1 MCCRRGMKL
10 SAAFRF
16 SRKLVLSSAAVGVAI
31 VSQVAYAKDPDF
43 DESHGFLRVAI
54 NGKNYRL
61 DSYSVKPADAKGPL
75 PLALITNGTA
85 GTAAEIRAENTAKFE
100 PRARDLAIRGWLA
113 VVVIRRGYGRSDG
126 SIPPDGCKKPHVKQD
141 LDLAADD
148 LQAAIDVLK
157 NRPDVDASRIVA
169 IGGSTGGAT
178 AIALGARNPPGLV
191 GVVSVSGGLRLN
203 CAGWEDELLKAYKEY
218 GATSHVPNLWLYAK
232 NDSYFGPDLA
242 EHLHGA
248 FAKGGSTVDFFE
260 VEPFNDEGHK
270 LLIDGGMQWL
280 GKLDDFLRKRGL
292 PTWNYSNVS
301 QLMGRLGLAQDE
313 SVIADYFTAPTPKAF
328 AFSPNTLNFSY
339 QYDGKYG
346 LAANRDA
353 ALASCAKANSTDCGI
368 VMENNRWVGAGTQ

>member
-1 MCCRRGMKL
+1 M

-141 LDLAADD
+141 LD
-148 LQAAIDVLK
+148 
-157 NRPDVDASRIVA
+157 
-169 IGGSTGGAT
+169 
-178 AIALGARNPPGLV
+178 
-191 GVVSVSGGLRLN
+191 
-203 CAGWEDELLKAYKEY
+203 
-218 GATSHVPNLWLYAK
+218 
-232 NDSYFGPDLA
+232 
-242 EHLHGA
+242 
-248 FAKGGSTVDFFE
+248 
-260 VEPFNDEGHK
+260 
-270 LLIDGGMQWL
+270 
-280 GKLDDFLRKRGL
+280 
-292 PTWNYSNVS
+292 
-301 QLMGRLGLAQDE
+301 
-313 SVIADYFTAPTPKAF
+313 
-328 AFSPNTLNFSY
+328 
-339 QYDGKYG
+339 
-346 LAANRDA
+346 
-353 ALASCAKANSTDCGI
+353 
-368 VMENNRWVGAGTQ
+368 